1 MTRQTTVYSL
11 VDPRDQ
17 QIFYVGK
24 TYQKTADRL
33 LKHLSESRSE
43 KHTTPKHDYIRS
55 IVADGHKPV
64 ISPIKVYDT
73 EEEALAA
80 ETMLI
85 NQYIE
90 MGYPITNSRKII
102 K

>member
-11 VDPRDQ
+11 IDPRNQ

-24 TYQKTADRL
+24 TYQKTSDRL
-33 LKHLSESRSE
+33 LKHLSESRSD
-43 KHTTPKHDYIRS
+43 KHTTPKHDYIRG
-55 IVADGHKPV
+55 IVADGHKPM
-64 ISPIKVYDT
+64 ISTIRVYDT
-73 EEEALAA
+73 EEEALQA
-80 ETMLI
+80 ETELI
-85 NQYIE
+85 NQYIV